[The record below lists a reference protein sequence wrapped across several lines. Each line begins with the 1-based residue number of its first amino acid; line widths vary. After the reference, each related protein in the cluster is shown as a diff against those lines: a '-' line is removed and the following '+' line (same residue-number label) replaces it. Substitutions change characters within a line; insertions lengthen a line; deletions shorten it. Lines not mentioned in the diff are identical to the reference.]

1 MRNNNQQPVYGNW
14 VPKKMFY
21 MQGTVIIVLILL
33 AVFIHIIALRTI
45 FCIGAV
51 ICIGAFV
58 YFYKAYQVFSY
69 NGGSLSGK
77 IHDMI
82 LSYIKWNGNGAVLD
96 IGCGSGAL
104 SIKLAKKF
112 TEAKITGIDYWGV
125 EWDYNK
131 EQCQQNASVE
141 GVEGKI
147 TFIKASAS
155 KLPFENESFDIV
167 VSNFT
172 FHEVKDS
179 KNKIDVIKEALR
191 VVKQGG
197 IFVFHDLF
205 YVKKL
210 YGEPEDMIIKL
221 HTPDISEINIINTSK
236 LEIIPKFLRTSFML
250 GGIGLIYGKK

>member
-1 MRNNNQQPVYGNW
+1 ME
-14 VPKKMFY
+14 
-21 MQGTVIIVLILL
+21 
-33 AVFIHIIALRTI
+33 
-45 FCIGAV
+45 
-51 ICIGAFV
+51 
-58 YFYKAYQVFSY
+58 
-69 NGGSLSGK
+69 
-77 IHDMI
+77 
-82 LSYIKWNGNGAVLD
+82 WNGNGTVLD

-112 TEAKITGIDYWGV
+112 PEAKITGIDYWGV

-131 EQCQQNASVE
+131 AQCQQNAYVE
-141 GVEGKI
+141 GVEKKI

-205 YVKKL
+205 YIKKL
-210 YGEPEDMIIKL
+210 YGESEDMITKL